1 MTSCRSSPLPSATT
15 SSSRDDLNWKNSN
28 EGNILLAGLAQ
39 VGRHLDVVLRNAVVV
54 VIFSSTRK
62 LKFEVL
68 FNDRFRFRASVE
80 FGERTLRA
88 RVLTLIFE

>member
-1 MTSCRSSPLPSATT
+1 M
-15 SSSRDDLNWKNSN
+15 NWRNSE

-39 VGRHLDVVLRNAVVV
+39 VGRHLDVALRDAVVV

-68 FNDRFRFRASVE
+68 FNDRFRFRVSVN
-80 FGERTLRA
+80 FGERTLGA
-88 RVLTLIFE
+88 RVLTLILE

>member
-1 MTSCRSSPLPSATT
+1 VTT

-39 VGRHLDVVLRNAVVV
+39 VGRHLDVVLRDAVVV

-68 FNDRFRFRASVE
+68 FNYRFRFRASVE